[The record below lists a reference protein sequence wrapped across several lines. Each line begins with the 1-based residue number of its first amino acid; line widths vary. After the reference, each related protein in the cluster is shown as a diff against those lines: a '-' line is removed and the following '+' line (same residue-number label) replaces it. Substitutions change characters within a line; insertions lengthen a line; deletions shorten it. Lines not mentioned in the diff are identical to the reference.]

1 MGFIQKI
8 FGGLFSLL
16 GSILKV
22 FGIGKK
28 SEFYMELDESGA
40 AAPEPAQPASPQP
53 QKKAE
58 APAPQPAMAASA
70 NGQAA
75 EDKEPPAEPQ
85 RVISQGSPAG
95 NPVVE
100 KKVVPATEP
109 KAPAVTNFATNY
121 LVNPRTNSAPR
132 RRPGPSVSPFKEM
145 VRDMKRSP
153 SMN

>member
-1 MGFIQKI
+1 MGFIKKI
-8 FGGLFSLL
+8 FGGIFALV

-28 SEFYMELDESGA
+28 GEFYMELDEAIAS
-40 AAPEPAQPASPQP
+40 APEPSQPASNQT
-53 QKKAE
+53 QSKEE
-58 APAPQPAMAASA
+58 APAPQPAMASAA
-70 NGQAA
+70 NGQAT

-85 RVISQGSPAG
+85 RVISQASPAG

-100 KKVVPATEP
+100 KKVVPAVEP
-109 KAPAVTNFATNY
+109 TAPAVTNFATNY

-153 SMN
+153 SMG